1 MPAWRLEQSREKRAK
16 NERNEFTSCLH
27 VEGRSSGSR
36 ATNEQSVPHSHGSL
50 RACPVSAMLRHG
62 RTGARTERRASPSQD
77 RTCRPRRLASPHRKQ
92 WRKSLFL
99 IRTGVFDLDRT
110 AAFMYKSR
118 VSMGY
123 VNACCRAVASPCPT
137 VLSSRLRQTER
148 GSPRASCIMRLTLC
162 ASTGNV
168 RNSRFGAKF

>member
-1 MPAWRLEQSREKRAK
+1 MNETNLLLVIMLRERGWQLCDKRTICASLARL
-16 NERNEFTSCLH
+16 TPL
-27 VEGRSSGSR
+27 
-36 ATNEQSVPHSHGSL
+36 
-50 RACPVSAMLRHG
+50 PVSFRQTLRYG

-77 RTCRPRRLASPHRKQ
+77 RACGPCRFASPHRKQ
-92 WRKSLFL
+92 LRKSRFL